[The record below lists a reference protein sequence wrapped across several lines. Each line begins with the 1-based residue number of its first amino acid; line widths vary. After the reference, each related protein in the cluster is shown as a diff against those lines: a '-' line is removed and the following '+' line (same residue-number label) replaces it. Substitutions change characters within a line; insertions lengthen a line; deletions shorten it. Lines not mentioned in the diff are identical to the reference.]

1 MTQIATVAAI
11 TGTGKAFAVNE
22 QGVSRELKAGDVLQ
36 KGETIRPV
44 GDVRVELLMD
54 DGSLL
59 AVAPNQVLRLDEN
72 VSESDQRPTAQD
84 SAVGAPA
91 AAADTILQALE
102 RGADLSTELEA
113 TAAGLGGGA
122 GAGADGGISFVQL
135 LRITEGVEP
144 LSYNYTYTAPDVPPD
159 LQSNPETL
167 TTTTMVLSADPVVLE
182 GSPGVTYTVTLGD
195 PTTTDMTVTLS
206 NGAVIVIPAGSTTG
220 SVLVPVQ
227 GDDVYL
233 DGETLQTTV
242 DTVQGGDFT
251 SITVN
256 DADVI
261 TVVNDTIDTTPV
273 SVGVSVLEGD
283 VNNVIEGTE
292 VTFRFSVNAPPQT
305 DLVLNVTI
313 GGVAQTVTIAAGSL
327 FTDVTVDSRADENY
341 VQGATT
347 VTGTVN
353 SVSLTDNGNFENL
366 SIEGASAT
374 ATIVDDGDVTT
385 VGISGVAS
393 VDEGSIASYTLTLSA
408 PGETDVVV
416 NLAYSGVAVD
426 GTDFNGVA
434 SVTIPAGASSVNFDI
449 PTITDTSFEGDEVFK
464 VEILNATG
472 GNFESVQVDENASNI
487 DTTIV
492 DNDQPTVSV
501 SVEPASVAEDG
512 TPNLVYTFTLSNP
525 SAFATTVNYTL
536 SGTAA
541 NGTDYTGSTVTG
553 TVTIPAGSTTA
564 SVTVDPTADSTFEG
578 NETVVATITAA
589 SSNSVA
595 LSSTGG
601 PATGTIVDDDGAP
614 TFSIDDV
621 TVNESAGTITFTVT
635 KTGATDQA
643 SSVHYDVA
651 PASAVTPGD
660 YTAGT
665 SALSGDLNF
674 AAGVATQTITLNVT
688 SDQVQEL
695 TENFNVNLSAA
706 VSATISDAQGVG
718 TIVDDDLPPPVIY
731 GSGAA
736 WQMNP
741 QNQLGG
747 FDIRPK
753 DGDITLLAG
762 RTIHWDVLVK
772 GGTNPALTLAGDSL
786 PTGTSYLVQKLNT
799 VDGNTLFRFYLT
811 AGATNVVMDQSA
823 NGQFEID
830 IVNGT
835 GVTGVQILNSN
846 EFVLPHADTPAI
858 IAPGFDTES
867 VTTGNDRDW
876 LSPDTNG
883 GELAVTSPIAQT
895 GATVDYLAG
904 NDMAHGTTAGD
915 ALTGGI
921 GADFMDGRAGDDTL
935 AGGTGNDVLLGGIG
949 NDSLNGDN
957 DNDVLQGGQG
967 NDILTGGLGAD
978 TFKWVLGDQG
988 QVGTPASDHITDFDV
1003 SANGATA
1010 SVDPSTGDTLDL
1022 RDLLN
1027 VTETATD
1034 LAPYLKFKLV
1044 GGKLALA
1051 VDHDGG
1057 ATFAATE
1064 KIVLDNYSG
1073 ADVAAAKDALGTALG
1088 LSGSSFSDADI
1099 VTKMIADGH
1108 LKTDI

>member
-36 KGETIRPV
+36 KGETIRTV

-72 VSESDQRPTAQD
+72 VTESDQRPTAQD

-91 AAADTILQALE
+91 ATADTVLQALE
-102 RGADLSTELEA
+102 RGTDLSTELEA

-122 GAGADGGISFVQL
+122 GADGGSSFVRL

-144 LSYNYTYTAPDVPPD
+144 LSYNYSYTAPDVPPD
-159 LQSNPETL
+159 LTANPETL

-251 SITVN
+251 SITVDDSN
-256 DADVI
+256 VI

-305 DLVLNVTI
+305 DLILNVTI

-426 GTDFNGVA
+426 GTDFSGTA
-434 SVTIPAGASSVNFDI
+434 SVTIPAGSPSVNFDI

-564 SVTVDPTADSTFEG
+564 SVTIDPTGDSTFEG
-578 NETVVATITAA
+578 NETVVATITGA

-635 KTGATDQA
+635 KTGLTDQA

-651 PASAVTPGD
+651 PASAVT
-660 YTAGT
+660 
-665 SALSGDLNF
+665 
-674 AAGVATQTITLNVT
+674 
-688 SDQVQEL
+688 
-695 TENFNVNLSAA
+695 
-706 VSATISDAQGVG
+706 
-718 TIVDDDLPPPVIY
+718 
-731 GSGAA
+731 
-736 WQMNP
+736 
-741 QNQLGG
+741 
-747 FDIRPK
+747 
-753 DGDITLLAG
+753 
-762 RTIHWDVLVK
+762 
-772 GGTNPALTLAGDSL
+772 
-786 PTGTSYLVQKLNT
+786 
-799 VDGNTLFRFYLT
+799 
-811 AGATNVVMDQSA
+811 
-823 NGQFEID
+823 
-830 IVNGT
+830 
-835 GVTGVQILNSN
+835 
-846 EFVLPHADTPAI
+846 
-858 IAPGFDTES
+858 
-867 VTTGNDRDW
+867 
-876 LSPDTNG
+876 
-883 GELAVTSPIAQT
+883 
-895 GATVDYLAG
+895 
-904 NDMAHGTTAGD
+904 
-915 ALTGGI
+915 
-921 GADFMDGRAGDDTL
+921 
-935 AGGTGNDVLLGGIG
+935 
-949 NDSLNGDN
+949 
-957 DNDVLQGGQG
+957 
-967 NDILTGGLGAD
+967 
-978 TFKWVLGDQG
+978 
-988 QVGTPASDHITDFDV
+988 
-1003 SANGATA
+1003 
-1010 SVDPSTGDTLDL
+1010 
-1022 RDLLN
+1022 
-1027 VTETATD
+1027 
-1034 LAPYLKFKLV
+1034 
-1044 GGKLALA
+1044 
-1051 VDHDGG
+1051 
-1057 ATFAATE
+1057 
-1064 KIVLDNYSG
+1064 
-1073 ADVAAAKDALGTALG
+1073 
-1088 LSGSSFSDADI
+1088 
-1099 VTKMIADGH
+1099 
-1108 LKTDI
+1108 

>member
-36 KGETIRPV
+36 KGETIRTV

-102 RGADLSTELEA
+102 RGTDLSTELEA
-113 TAAGLGGGA
+113 TAAGLGG

-305 DLVLNVTI
+305 DLILNVTI

-434 SVTIPAGASSVNFDI
+434 SVTIQAGASSVNFDI
-449 PTITDTSFEGDEVFK
+449 PTITDTSFERDEVFK

-536 SGTAA
+536 RGTAA

-762 RTIHWDVLVK
+762 RTISWLKAVL
-772 GGTNPALTLAGDSL
+772 T
-786 PTGTSYLVQKLNT
+786 Q
-799 VDGNTLFRFYLT
+799 
-811 AGATNVVMDQSA
+811 
-823 NGQFEID
+823 
-830 IVNGT
+830 
-835 GVTGVQILNSN
+835 
-846 EFVLPHADTPAI
+846 H
-858 IAPGFDTES
+858 
-867 VTTGNDRDW
+867 
-876 LSPDTNG
+876 
-883 GELAVTSPIAQT
+883 
-895 GATVDYLAG
+895 
-904 NDMAHGTTAGD
+904 
-915 ALTGGI
+915 
-921 GADFMDGRAGDDTL
+921 
-935 AGGTGNDVLLGGIG
+935 
-949 NDSLNGDN
+949 
-957 DNDVLQGGQG
+957 
-967 NDILTGGLGAD
+967 
-978 TFKWVLGDQG
+978 
-988 QVGTPASDHITDFDV
+988 
-1003 SANGATA
+1003 
-1010 SVDPSTGDTLDL
+1010 
-1022 RDLLN
+1022 
-1027 VTETATD
+1027 
-1034 LAPYLKFKLV
+1034 
-1044 GGKLALA
+1044 
-1051 VDHDGG
+1051 
-1057 ATFAATE
+1057 
-1064 KIVLDNYSG
+1064 
-1073 ADVAAAKDALGTALG
+1073 
-1088 LSGSSFSDADI
+1088 
-1099 VTKMIADGH
+1099 
-1108 LKTDI
+1108 